1 LKREWAENSC
11 LESDRFAMD
20 ALVNF
25 KIKKVTT
32 VVTREKDELAA
43 MVTERVYKKLEKLVA
58 DRLNVDVEDIVY
70 ETIKEMKLEEKS
82 EKL

>member
-1 LKREWAENSC
+1 
-11 LESDRFAMD
+11 
-20 ALVNF
+20 
-25 KIKKVTT
+25 
-32 VVTREKDELAA
+32 

-70 ETIKEMKLEEKS
+70 ETIKEMKLEEKF